1 MERDIKIQQDGV
13 IIFAL
18 LILNILDDSPIF
30 MPKYRWVIYIIAIL
44 FVWLPNKFIAES
56 VNR

>member
-18 LILNILDDSPIF
+18 LILNILDASNIF
-30 MPKYRWVIYIIAIL
+30 MPKYR
-44 FVWLPNKFIAES
+44 
-56 VNR
+56 